1 MLMWQLNEDNSKD
14 KKIQELESRLEQVEK
29 KLNHLVTVA
38 REPGKEDRYMDLA
51 GACRFLECGKTL
63 IYELMNAGELAYTQV
78 GRQRRI
84 LLSDLHK
91 YAKKNYNQAKPS
103 ILKP

>member
-1 MLMWQLNEDNSKD
+1 MWQLNDDKSKD
-14 KKIQELESRLEQVEK
+14 KKIQELESRLEKVEK
-29 KLNHLVTVA
+29 KLTHLVTVV
-38 REPGKEDRYMDLA
+38 REPGKEDRYMDLI

-63 IYELMNAGELAYTQV
+63 IYQLMNSGELAYTQV

-84 LLSDLHK
+84 LLSDLRK
-91 YAKKNYNQAKPS
+91 YANKNYNQAKPS

>member
-1 MLMWQLNEDNSKD
+1 MWQSNEDKYKD
-14 KKIQELESRLEQVEK
+14 RKIQELQDRLDQVEK
-29 KLNHLVTVA
+29 TLNRLVTVV
-38 REPGKEDRYMDLA
+38 REPAKEDRYMDLM
-51 GACRFLECGKTL
+51 GACRFWECGKAL

-91 YAKKNYNQAKPS
+91 YAKKNYNQTKPS

>member
-1 MLMWQLNEDNSKD
+1 MWQSNEDKSKD
-14 KKIQELESRLEQVEK
+14 RKIQELQDRLDQVEK
-29 KLNHLVTVA
+29 TLNQLVTVV
-38 REPGKEDRYMDLA
+38 REPAKEDRYMDLM